1 MKRIPKADSYGGV
14 LIDKDGNVQLREPT
28 GHFGQYVWTF
38 AKGRPD
44 PGEVPEETALREVLE
59 ETGQGARII
68 AVIPQV
74 FAGTTTSTLF
84 FLMEPHGRP
93 GAFSD
98 ETASVRWVDEKTAR
112 KLIGKTETAAGRER
126 DLAVL
131 AAAIAAWRA
140 LA

>member
-1 MKRIPKADSYGGV
+1 MKKIPKADAYGGA
-14 LIDKDGNVQLREPT
+14 LIDKYGRVQLREPA

-44 PGEVPEETALREVLE
+44 PGEAPEETALREVLE

-93 GAFSD
+93 DAFSN

-112 KLIGKTETAAGRER
+112 KLIGETETAAGRER

-131 AAAIAAWRA
+131 DAAFAAWRA